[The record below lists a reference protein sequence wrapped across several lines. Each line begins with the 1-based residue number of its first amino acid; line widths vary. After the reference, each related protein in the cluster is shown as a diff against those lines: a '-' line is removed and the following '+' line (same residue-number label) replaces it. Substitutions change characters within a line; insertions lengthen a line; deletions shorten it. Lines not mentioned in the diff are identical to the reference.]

1 MRFRRN
7 EDQEKI
13 AERDLVRL
21 LPTMRYTP
29 NDGNPIG
36 AIGRVLDVD
45 TFMGEE
51 SVHVIWLFDVDLK
64 PIRRFNSGYRMC
76 RDLEKMVMYVESD
89 PIKYNN
95 KKVVIL

>member
-1 MRFRRN
+1 MRFRRS
-7 EDQEKI
+7 EDQENI
-13 AERDLVRL
+13 AEGDLVRL
-21 LPTMRYTP
+21 LPTMIYTP

-36 AIGRVLDVD
+36 AIGSVYSVG

-51 SVHVIWLFDVDLK
+51 SIHVKWLFDVDLK
-64 PIRRFNSGYRMC
+64 PIRRFNSGYIMH
-76 RDLEKMVMYVESD
+76 RDLEKMIMYVESD

>member
-1 MRFRRN
+1 MRFRRSEN
-7 EDQEKI
+7 QENI
-13 AERDLVRL
+13 AEGDLVRL
-21 LPTMRYTP
+21 LPTMIYTP
-29 NDGNPIG
+29 SMCNPVG
-36 AIGRVLDVD
+36 AIGSVSSVG

-51 SVHVIWLFDVDLK
+51 SVRVKWLFDVDLK
-64 PIRRFNSGYRMC
+64 PIRIFNSVYRMC

>member
-29 NDGNPIG
+29 SMGNTVG
-36 AIGRVLDVD
+36 AIGSVSSVG

>member
-1 MRFRRN
+1 MRFRRS

-13 AERDLVRL
+13 AEGDLVRL
-21 LPTMRYTP
+21 LPTMIYTP

-36 AIGRVLDVD
+36 AIGSVSSVG
-45 TFMGEE
+45 TFMNEE
-51 SVHVIWLFDVDLK
+51 SIHVKWLFDVDLK
-64 PIRRFNSGYRMC
+64 PIRRYNSGYRMH
-76 RDLEKMVMYVESD
+76 RDLEKMIMYVESD